1 MHKPVPYQRRR
12 LGVRGVGRSNRR
24 RYAPRHWQLLAHL
37 PSWSR
42 DWLRPAVVGK
52 PNVVCAR
59 LVGVLGSGDMVKMHD
74 VTVGQQQCVQIC
86 VRGDCCAYLKKGEE
100 DGGLHVLV
108 NSHVVSLLRRCV
120 HQ

>member
-1 MHKPVPYQRRR
+1 MHKPAPYQRRR

-59 LVGVLGSGDMVKMHD
+59 LVGVLGSGDMVKM
-74 VTVGQQQCVQIC
+74 QKVQA
-86 VRGDCCAYLKKGEE
+86 RRYGGPAAMCANLCEG
-100 DGGLHVLV
+100 
-108 NSHVVSLLRRCV
+108 
-120 HQ
+120 